1 MRQREPQLDTES
13 AAKIEEFRKSVEA
26 DAQDVIFRV
35 FPSKILELQ
44 NLIKSTSSPS
54 SPFHQSHATEYT
66 DLKVY
71 PPPSPSNSAGESDK
85 KKRKREVGETNSHVS
100 SDIQHA
106 RFPNVFHA
114 NRHIASVHETLKKEC
129 EQLIELT
136 DKVKLWIN
144 LTMPKGWR
152 QFRCVDPIN
161 YQNRF
166 YSHTFYQGVQIQEE
180 VLNELHRSQ
189 ESGYNM
195 RDCVRQ
201 NHLNR
206 AKISSKII
214 KYPHLEDYGLAL
226 KEHDDKQLY
235 IARQNLSDLRNVYA
249 VVTDMLH
256 KNITKLRS
264 PKGNNG
270 ISLY

>member
-13 AAKIEEFRKSVEA
+13 AAKIEFRKSVEA

-44 NLIKSTSSPS
+44 NLITSTSSPS
-54 SPFHQSHATEYT
+54 SPFHQSHATEFT

-71 PPPSPSNSAGESDK
+71 PPPSTSNSAGESDK
-85 KKRKREVGETNSHVS
+85 KKRKREVEETNSHES
-100 SDIQHA
+100 SDTQHA

-114 NRHIASVHETLKKEC
+114 NRHIVSVHETLKKEC

-144 LTMPKGWR
+144 LTMPKIEDGDN
-152 QFRCVDPIN
+152 F
-161 YQNRF
+161 
-166 YSHTFYQGVQIQEE
+166 GVQIQEE

-270 ISLY
+270 VSLY

>member
-13 AAKIEEFRKSVEA
+13 VAKSR
-26 DAQDVIFRV
+26 
-35 FPSKILELQ
+35 ELQ
-44 NLIKSTSSPS
+44 NFIKSTSSPS
-54 SPFHQSHATEYT
+54 SPFHQSHATEFT

-71 PPPSPSNSAGESDK
+71 PSPSPSNSAGESDK
-85 KKRKREVGETNSHVS
+85 KKRKREVEETNSHVS
-100 SDIQHA
+100 SDTQHA

-144 LTMPKGWR
+144 LTMPKIEDGDNFGVLIR
-152 QFRCVDPIN
+152 SFTNVFSHI
-161 YQNRF
+161 RF
-166 YSHTFYQGVQIQEE
+166 TKAY
-180 VLNELHRSQ
+180 
-189 ESGYNM
+189 
-195 RDCVRQ
+195 
-201 NHLNR
+201 
-206 AKISSKII
+206 KSK
-214 KYPHLEDYGLAL
+214 KLAL

-270 ISLY
+270 VNLY